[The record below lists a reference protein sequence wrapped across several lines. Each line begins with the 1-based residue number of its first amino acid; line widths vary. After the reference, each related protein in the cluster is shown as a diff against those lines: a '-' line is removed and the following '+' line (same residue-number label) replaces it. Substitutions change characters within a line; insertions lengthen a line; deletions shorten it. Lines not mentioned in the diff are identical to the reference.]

1 MPASETFKENAL
13 PALRSA
19 GQPRLLGEHP
29 CCRGL
34 LVFVK
39 ALYSLL
45 RLSRLPFDWYQGA
58 GARRRSAHFDT
69 LAVHQTTVVVARKF
83 LRVAKMKDE
92 DHQEEIRDPGLVL
105 EGIRESVLKADIFT
119 FDQKIPNTVPRYD
132 YYHEFDSLAVIHIES
147 YEDWWNHKIQNDA
160 RRMVRKAQKQG
171 LQVRPVPFSDELM
184 QGIKEIWDESPLR
197 RGKPFNHYQKDFET
211 VKAVNNTYPERTEFI
226 AAYLDEEMVGFAKM
240 FYTANRADLIQII
253 SKMKHRDKAPTNA
266 LLAKAVEVCAE
277 KKIPHLG
284 YAKLVYGRK
293 GPDSL
298 TEWKLRNGCEQV
310 LVPRYYIPLTLK
322 GRLALSCNLHKGLM
336 QALPGPL
343 LRWLLV
349 VRARLY
355 SIRYRDDTA
364 Q

>member
-1 MPASETFKENAL
+1 M
-13 PALRSA
+13 
-19 GQPRLLGEHP
+19 
-29 CCRGL
+29 
-34 LVFVK
+34 K
-39 ALYSLL
+39 ALNSLL
-45 RLSRLPFDWYQGA
+45 RLSLLPFDWYHGSV
-58 GARRRSAHFDT
+58 ARRRLAKVDT
-69 LAVHQTTVVVARKF
+69 LVIQETTVVVERKF

-92 DHQEEIRDPGLVL
+92 EHQEEIRDPELVL
-105 EGIRESVLKADIFT
+105 RGVQAAGLKADIFT
-119 FDQKIPNTVPRYD
+119 FDQKISNPVPRYG

-147 YEDWWNHKIQNDA
+147 YEDWWNNKIQNDA

-171 LQVRPVPFSDELM
+171 LAVRPVAFSDELIK
-184 QGIKEIWDESPLR
+184 GIKEIWDESPVR
-197 RGKPFNHYQKDFET
+197 QGRPFKQYQKDFET

-226 AAYLDEEMVGFAKM
+226 AAYLGEEMVGFVKM
-240 FYTANRADLIQII
+240 FYTGNRADLIQII

-277 KKIPHLG
+277 KGIPHLG

-322 GRLALSCNLHKGLM
+322 GRLALSWNLHKGLL
-336 QALPGPL
+336 QALPAPVF
-343 LRWLLV
+343 RWLLA

-355 SIRYRDDTA
+355 SLRYRDGA
-364 Q
+364 A